1 MNKENEKVRDELDRI
16 KRQAKDAAKQES
28 DKQRKQK
35 EQEMKSLV
43 ATEQVYVVKDGAEVP
58 IETENIIGS
67 SNAISQKELQEL
79 RNRVK

>member
-43 ATEQVYVVKDGAEVP
+43 ATEQVYVVKDGTEVP

-67 SNAISQKELQEL
+67 SNAISQKEL
-79 RNRVK
+79 

>member
-1 MNKENEKVRDELDRI
+1 
-16 KRQAKDAAKQES
+16 
-28 DKQRKQK
+28 
-35 EQEMKSLV
+35 MKSLV